1 MKLAVM
7 QPYFFPYLGYFQ
19 LLHAVD
25 LFVSLDDVNYIKKGW
40 INRNYILLRCQPH
53 RITVPLSQAS
63 QFKSIATTRIAA
75 AELWQ
80 ERLLKTLQQGYA
92 RAPFFKPVYT
102 LAEEV
107 IKAPSGSLADLA
119 LGSIRAVMDHLSL
132 PAKIHASS
140 SNYGNRSL
148 KGAAR
153 ILDICKR
160 ENATAYYNL
169 PGGEALYE
177 PAAFAAEGIE
187 LHFIQ
192 PGEPRYQQFD
202 CSFVPRLS
210 ILDVLMFNAPEKV
223 REFLCCY
230 GTR

>member
-25 LFVSLDDVNYIKKGW
+25 KFVSFDDVNFIKKGW

-63 QFKSIATTRIAA
+63 QFKSIAATRVAA
-75 AELWQ
+75 AGLWQ
-80 ERLLKTLQQGYA
+80 ANILKTLQQAYA
-92 RAPFFKPVYT
+92 RAPFFKPVYA
-102 LAEEV
+102 LVEDV

-119 LGSIRAVMDHLSL
+119 LDSIRAVMEYLSL
-132 PAKIHASS
+132 PAKIHPSS
-140 SNYGNRSL
+140 SGYGNRSL
-148 KGAAR
+148 KGPAR
-153 ILDICKR
+153 ILDICR
-160 ENATAYYNL
+160 QENATAYYNL

-177 PAAFAAEGIE
+177 RAAFAAAGIE

-192 PGEPRYQQFD
+192 PGEPRYRQFD
-202 CSFVPRLS
+202 CSFVPHLS

-223 REFLCCY
+223 REFLDCY
-230 GTR
+230 ETR